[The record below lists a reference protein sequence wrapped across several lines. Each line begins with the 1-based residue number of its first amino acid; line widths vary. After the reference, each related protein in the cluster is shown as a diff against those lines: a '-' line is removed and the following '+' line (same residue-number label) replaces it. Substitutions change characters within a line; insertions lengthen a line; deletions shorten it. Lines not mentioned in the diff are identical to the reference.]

1 MKYSDFLSCWSCL
14 GAFLEH
20 LEALFE
26 STSCV
31 IFLQLV
37 PEKLLV
43 VPLMSRTVGN
53 LFYKLY
59 PVTLYALSSLRRRT
73 SGSTVQFQPIY
84 LRICSFVNGFAT
96 ELLRTFKFRFFWP
109 ILVMNSLQNCSN
121 SFNFPWFWTILVMKS
136 TQKLRFVSTSLTRYQ
151 LYGLTSS
158 IPDKTYSDKLW
169 PDKMKSDKVWPDKM

>member
-31 IFLQLV
+31 LFLQLV

-53 LFYKLY
+53 LFYKFY
-59 PVTLYALSSLRRRT
+59 PVTLYPERPLFYPVKART
-73 SGSTVQFQPIY
+73 VWIFTP
-84 LRICSFVNGFAT
+84 
-96 ELLRTFKFRFFWP
+96 
-109 ILVMNSLQNCSN
+109 
-121 SFNFPWFWTILVMKS
+121 
-136 TQKLRFVSTSLTRYQ
+136 Q
-151 LYGLTSS
+151 LC
-158 IPDKTYSDKLW
+158 PDKLVLEL
-169 PDKMKSDKVWPDKM
+169 PR